1 MIHIQS
7 QLIVSEGPC
16 EAHGTAHICVHHREF
31 PENWTEGETPRAAA
45 GHLLNL
51 FLKNL
56 DSVGGERHR
65 ERVERAIADI
75 RQFLEELDQ
84 SGQDAPGRP

>member
-1 MIHIQS
+1 MIHTQNQI
-7 QLIVSEGPC
+7 IVSEGPC

-31 PENWTEGETPRAAA
+31 PENWTEGESPRVAA

-56 DSVGGERHR
+56 DSVGGARHR
-65 ERVERAIADI
+65 ERVEHAIADI
-75 RQFLEELDQ
+75 REYLD
-84 SGQDAPGRP
+84 GLDDPTPGAPHPG